1 MKTPYKVVSLFSGC
15 GGMDLGLMGGFS
27 FLGREYQ
34 KHPFEIVWAN
44 DLNPFACDTY
54 EFNLGHPI
62 LQGDIWGHLGS
73 H

>member
-44 DLNPFACDTY
+44 LS
-54 EFNLGHPI
+54 LIHI
-62 LQGDIWGHLGS
+62 
-73 H
+73 